1 MGYDLLALE
10 LDDLYSQEYGEL
22 VGLMIAEATTVMG
35 DAEVARR
42 LRATD
47 VDDELEQCL
56 KETSGNWQVR
66 RSPYACTAKVF
77 ARLIHDKEPKFV
89 NAMRNHALRFC
100 CERSVPVPPIG
111 WGMESRS

>member
-1 MGYDLLALE
+1 MLALE

-22 VGLMIAEATTVMG
+22 VGLMIAEATTTIG
-35 DAEVARR
+35 EAEVARR

-47 VDDELEQCL
+47 IDDELEQCL
-56 KETSGNWQVR
+56 KEMGGNWHVR
-66 RSPYACTAKVF
+66 RSPYACTVKVF
-77 ARLIHDKEPKFV
+77 ARLVRDKDSKFV
-89 NAMRNHALRFC
+89 NAMRNHALHFC